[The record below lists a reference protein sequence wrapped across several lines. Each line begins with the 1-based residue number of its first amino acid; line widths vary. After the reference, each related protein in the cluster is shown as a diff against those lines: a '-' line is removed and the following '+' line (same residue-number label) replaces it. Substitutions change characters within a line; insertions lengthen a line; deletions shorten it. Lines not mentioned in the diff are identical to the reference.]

1 MKAIATVATGA
12 GLVYIGAVGAIG
24 AIGII
29 VAAPAMAITGAG
41 AAMIMSPLTK
51 LIVGD
56 QVTI

>member
-1 MKAIATVATGA
+1 MAIGTGV
-12 GLVYIGAVGAIG
+12 VYIGAVGAIG